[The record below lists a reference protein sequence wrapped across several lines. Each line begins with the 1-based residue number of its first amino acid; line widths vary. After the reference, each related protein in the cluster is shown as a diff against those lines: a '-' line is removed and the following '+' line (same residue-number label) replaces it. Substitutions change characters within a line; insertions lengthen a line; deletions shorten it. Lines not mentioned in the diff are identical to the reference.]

1 MILPISSH
9 ENTWNL
15 FCSNGNCQDARMY
28 ILLFLSW
35 PFYPQFH
42 PYPFRSPVFHLRG
55 LAVQALFPRI
65 LGQVD
70 SGQGRPMQDTENRFK
85 HRRKGE
91 PLLLT
96 WLVAAAPPPDSGFL
110 WTVQCFSHFFQMT
123 WPPKHTT
130 PPSWPSSQHPPG
142 CWWILWVASTTLI

>member
-1 MILPISSH
+1 MMLPISSH
-9 ENTWNL
+9 ENTYNL
-15 FCSNGNCQDARMY
+15 FCSNGNCQDAKTY
-28 ILLFLSW
+28 IFLFLSW
-35 PFYPQFH
+35 PFFPQLH
-42 PYPFRSPVFHLRG
+42 PYPFRSPAFYLRG

-65 LGQVD
+65 LGRAD
-70 SGQGRPMQDTENRFK
+70 SGQGRPTQDTEKRFEC
-85 HRRKGE
+85 RRKGE
-91 PLLLT
+91 PLLPT

-142 CWWILWVASTTLI
+142 CWWILWVASLTLI